1 MNVTTECYLL
11 TKSDRINRTLDK
23 LVECCKNENE
33 VITTKELATIL
44 ENVQKFIAREL
55 TTNN

>member
-1 MNVTTECYLL
+1 MNVTAQCYLL

-33 VITTKELATIL
+33 VITTKELAVIL
-44 ENVQKFIAREL
+44 ENVQKFVAREL
-55 TTNN
+55 TASN